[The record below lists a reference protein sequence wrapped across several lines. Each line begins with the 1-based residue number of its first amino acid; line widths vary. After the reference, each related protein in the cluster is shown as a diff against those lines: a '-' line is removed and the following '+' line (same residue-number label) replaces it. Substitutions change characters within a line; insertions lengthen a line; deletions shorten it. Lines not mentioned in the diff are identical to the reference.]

1 MRPAHVKAADINELD
16 PKSQYFRSHA
26 LPDQDI
32 YLGISAN
39 ETMKTLCTQ
48 AELGDIR
55 KFYSSCKAFLIE
67 SVLQIQE
74 RFQFTD
80 PVFYIIQCI
89 DPHNASE
96 LVPKSLVNVMNALP
110 QLSKFVDTEKLNVEW
125 RSHYLIDELSR
136 HMSCFDYWSI
146 VFSKENAAGM
156 KCFPNLKAVISS
168 VLSLPFSNAAVE
180 RFFSKLNLTKTS
192 QRNCL
197 KNETIC
203 GLMHAVYHMKN
214 KNTRSHTLEIDENLI
229 KAAECEEQCHM

>member
-1 MRPAHVKAADINELD
+1 
-16 PKSQYFRSHA
+16 
-26 LPDQDI
+26 
-32 YLGISAN
+32 
-39 ETMKTLCTQ
+39 
-48 AELGDIR
+48 
-55 KFYSSCKAFLIE
+55 
-67 SVLQIQE
+67 
-74 RFQFTD
+74 
-80 PVFYIIQCI
+80 
-89 DPHNASE
+89 
-96 LVPKSLVNVMNALP
+96 
-110 QLSKFVDTEKLNVEW
+110 
-125 RSHYLIDELSR
+125 
-136 HMSCFDYWSI
+136 MSCFDYWSI